1 MAVCHVHD
9 TRTSLGHERPALS
22 GVARPTRPG
31 KTFKPVR
38 GELGQIALPPARGF
52 NDPLGHKLPR
62 RNVAGTKGE
71 SGLFVRQSHEPGGVR
86 IE

>member
-1 MAVCHVHD
+1 M
-9 TRTSLGHERPALS
+9 S
-22 GVARPTRPG
+22 GPRYPVSPVPRVPARPSIPYAASL
-31 KTFKPVR
+31 VR
-38 GELGQIALPPARGF
+38 SRSPRRGF

-71 SGLFVRQSHEPGGVR
+71 ASLFVRQSYEPGGVR